1 MKIFITNLMQYN
13 QGKLIGQWLELPC
26 TEEQLQDTSSMVL
39 NLDEEY
45 FITDSEGIP
54 FEVNEYD
61 NPYDLNQKMEQYEA
75 LDDHEKPC
83 VAFLLSEGYEW
94 TYSLEHCED
103 VILYAGERLEDVAYS
118 LVSLVEEGC
127 FGEIPEN
134 LSNYID
140 YEAIARDLDF
150 DGYRERAEGVFYY
163 AE

>member
-1 MKIFITNLMQYN
+1 MKIFITNLTQYN

-26 TEEQLQDTSSMVL
+26 TEEQLQDTLSMVL
-39 NLDEEY
+39 CLNEEY
-45 FITDSEGIP
+45 FITHSEGFP

-75 LDDHEKPC
+75 LGDHEKLC

-118 LVSLVEEGC
+118 LVEDGC
-127 FGEIPEN
+127 FGEVSEN

-140 YEAIARDLDF
+140 YEAIARDLGF
-150 DGYRERAEGVFYY
+150 DGYTERAEGVFYY